1 MRKFRWLVGVVAV
14 TIWLCQ
20 IPTAFAVIRIVAAEN
35 FYGDVAKSV
44 GGDRV
49 VVTSVLQNPE
59 QDPHLFTTSPSVAK
73 DVAAADIVVYN
84 GAHYDDWM
92 PTLLSVRSLRP
103 RQVLV
108 VADIINAKP
117 DDNPHIWYIPTTM
130 GQYAQAL
137 TTALIKQD
145 PAHEA
150 AYQQRLNT
158 FMAKQAAFIVQ
169 VSQLR
174 QHVTGLPVTA
184 TEPVF
189 NWMAQALGLEVRN
202 LPFQWSV
209 ENEGS
214 PAPAAVQAMVD
225 DLTKHQVRVLLYNNQ
240 VTSPLVDQM
249 KSTAEEHQVPVVGV
263 SETQPPGMS
272 YHQWMGAQL
281 QALAKAL
288 NQ

>member
-1 MRKFRWLVGVVAV
+1 L
-14 TIWLCQ
+14 
-20 IPTAFAVIRIVAAEN
+20 TA
-35 FYGDVAKSV
+35 
-44 GGDRV
+44 
-49 VVTSVLQNPE
+49 
-59 QDPHLFTTSPSVAK
+59 
-73 DVAAADIVVYN
+73 
-84 GAHYDDWM
+84 
-92 PTLLSVRSLRP
+92 
-103 RQVLV
+103 
-108 VADIINAKP
+108 
-117 DDNPHIWYIPTTM
+117 
-130 GQYAQAL
+130 
-137 TTALIKQD
+137 ALIKQD

-150 AYQQRLNT
+150 AYQQRLNA

-174 QHVTGLPVTA
+174 QHVAGVPVTA

-189 NWMAQALGLEVRN
+189 NWMAQALGLEMRN

-214 PAPAAVQAMVD
+214 PAPAAVQAMTD
-225 DLTKHQVRVLLYNNQ
+225 DLTKHQVRVLLYNSQ

-249 KSTAEEHQVPVVGV
+249 KHIAEEHGVPVVGV

-288 NQ
+288 TS